1 MSRPIARAAILAGF
15 LIAVLLAG
23 LSVPGF
29 AAPASDPAV
38 QAAREKMDATRS
50 SLDSIEGALSV
61 EGLRA
66 DDLDELRNRLDPV
79 RRDLGTRTDALVPLL
94 ANAKT
99 RAQELGTPPAAGAPP
114 EDPSVTADRESMQG
128 LITELDAVIK
138 QNRALLVRA
147 DQLSDRLS
155 SRRRVLFT
163 GQLLNRSMSILD
175 PSLWTGAAS
184 GLGAEGR
191 SLRFLAND
199 WLAYALQRQG
209 GPVLVAITAGAL
221 AIFAFVF
228 GIGLFFRRKFACP
241 PPAEGASY
249 SRLRSAREAVK
260 MAVFNALTTP
270 IAVIA
275 AFSFI
280 GGFDVTPPR
289 ALDVINGLL
298 VAVFIQSIGLAVS
311 RALLAPGQPWRRLPP
326 LSDYSAMLSHR
337 YFSWMVWTLSI
348 AAFLNAVHKALF
360 APVALTVATSAV
372 MALLIGLFLTRML
385 VLLANHEEV
394 EENEERTATEGAGDG
409 GERARAG
416 VPWVRFVMWLVLA
429 GIAGALISGYV
440 GLAAFVSARLVV
452 AATVIACLYV
462 LNELIEAF
470 FGGLRPDTQ
479 HARLVSRTLG
489 LRQERLDLL
498 GTLTA
503 AVLKLM
509 LLATALL
516 VISGSWGTSTADVM
530 DTIERVS
537 FGVRIG
543 ATTITLGNVIYALV
557 LLIAGIFI
565 ARTIQR
571 WVSTKFLPRTGL
583 EPSLQSSIATII
595 GYIGTIVALMVAMG
609 EIGLNLENIAL
620 VAGALSVGIGFGL
633 QSIVSNFVSGL
644 ILLAERPIRVGDTIN
659 VKGEEGYVRRISVR
673 STEIETFERATVIVP
688 NSDLISGMV
697 KNFTHSNT
705 TGRVIVAVNVTYD
718 GDLEEVRDILVAC
731 ACDHPQVLQSPPPR
745 VFLTKFA
752 DAGLGFE
759 LRCVVANV
767 DYGLTVKSDLH
778 FAILT
783 RFRKAGIGMACQ
795 PWAALARA
803 PADMVPPAARPEP
816 APPAEIAPPR
826 SAPVPS
832 PAAPSPSPVAAATE
846 DGKPARPG
854 ILGAAQQPEG
864 A

>member
-1 MSRPIARAAILAGF
+1 MSRPIARAALFAGV
-15 LIAVLLAG
+15 LIALLLGGFA
-23 LSVPGF
+23 LSAS

-38 QAAREKMDATRS
+38 QAAREKLDATRS
-50 SLDSIEGALSV
+50 SLDSIEGALTV

-66 DDLDELRNRLDPV
+66 NDLDELRSRLDPV
-79 RRDLGTRTDALVPLL
+79 RRDLAQRTDALVPRL

-99 RAQELGTPPAAGAPP
+99 RAQELGEPPAAGAPP
-114 EDPSVTADRESMQG
+114 EDPSVTADREAMQG
-128 LITELDAVIK
+128 LIAELDAVIK

-163 GQLLNRSMSILD
+163 GQLFDRSMSILD
-175 PSLWTGAAS
+175 PSLWSGAAS
-184 GLGAEGR
+184 GLGGEGR

-199 WLAYALQRQG
+199 WLAFALQRQSV
-209 GPVLVAITAGAL
+209 PVLMAITAGAL

-241 PPAEGASY
+241 PPADGASY
-249 SRLRSAREAVK
+249 PRLRSAREAVK

-270 IAVIA
+270 LAVIA
-275 AFSFI
+275 AFAFI

-289 ALDVINGLL
+289 ALDVVHGLL

-311 RALLAPGQPWRRLPP
+311 RAMLAPGQPWRRLPP

-348 AAFLNAVHKALF
+348 AAFLNAIHRALF

-372 MALLIGLFLTRML
+372 MALLIGLFIIRML
-385 VLLANHEEV
+385 ILLANHEEV
-394 EENEERTATEGAGDG
+394 EETAARTVADTAADG
-409 GERARAG
+409 GESARGG
-416 VPWVRFVMWLVLA
+416 VPWIRFVMWLVLA
-429 GIAGALISGYV
+429 GVAGALIAGYV
-440 GLAAFVSARLVV
+440 GLAAFVAARLVV
-452 AATVIACLYV
+452 ASTVIAGLYV

-470 FGGLRPDTQ
+470 FGGLSPDTV
-479 HARLVSRTLG
+479 HARQVSRTLG

-509 LLATALL
+509 LLAVGLL
-516 VISGSWGTSTADVM
+516 LIAGSWGTSTADVM
-530 DTIERVS
+530 DTIERAS

-543 ATTITLGNVIYALV
+543 TTTITLGNVLYAIT
-557 LLIAGIFI
+557 LLILGIFI
-565 ARTIQR
+565 ARSIQR
-571 WVSTKFLPRTGL
+571 WVTTKFLPRTGL
-583 EPSLQSSIATII
+583 EPSLQSSI
-595 GYIGTIVALMVAMG
+595 GTIVGYLGTIVVLMVAMG

-778 FAILT
+778 FSILT

-803 PADMVPPAARPEP
+803 PADMVPAPPQSNEP
-816 APPAEIAPPR
+816 APPAPQA
-826 SAPVPS
+826 V
-832 PAAPSPSPVAAATE
+832 VAAAPQAPAAAPGPAGTMYE
-846 DGKPARPG
+846 KPTKPG
-854 ILGAAQQPEG
+854 IVGAAQQPEG